1 MKGTQRE
8 ERVIPPL
15 ETLPPRCAQSS
26 QGIVIGCRQQSGH
39 DQEGTDARV
48 IREAEEVVANGK
60 QVMLVAAVDI
70 VEPWPSTQVHELS
83 DRRVQNAQPTAQI
96 PKSRRKSLETG
107 LGFLRNKFQG
117 PSKSVAARSSRAG

>member
-15 ETLPPRCAQSS
+15 ETLPPRCAQRS

-60 QVMLVAAVDI
+60 QVMFVAAVDI

-83 DRRVQNAQPTAQI
+83 DRRVQNAQPTRPDTQVPAKIARNRVGLPKEQI
-96 PKSRRKSLETG
+96 PRPE
-107 LGFLRNKFQG
+107 
-117 PSKSVAARSSRAG
+117 